1 MGKGIVIIW
10 SATFSRRGHLLSV
23 HPLFAL
29 HVFHAYFLLAKQNTV
44 SYFYFGE
51 KMAKLLANQHNLV
64 GRLLNLQKETIKDVN
79 ESTSDMHMP
88 LSWDAEPDLSA
99 AVGSMSEASKAVSD
113 CATKLVLVLMVRRK

>member
-1 MGKGIVIIW
+1 
-10 SATFSRRGHLLSV
+10 
-23 HPLFAL
+23 LF
-29 HVFHAYFLLAKQNTV
+29 AYFLGLIGETK
-44 SYFYFGE
+44 YGKLLFFGE

-113 CATKLVLVLMVRRK
+113 CATKLVLVLMVRRKQKGPLCLSSLPYIIFFPPRCILESR